1 MPSCSCTSKAAKRR
15 GSAYYFP
22 SKRLLR
28 ALVCSRFL
36 FLRNGCSGSATRVYF
51 FLVLQRDRST
61 TATSK
66 SAHARPYHNSNR
78 PGGRVECRQEKK
90 GQPFGTCGGRP
101 HCAHPRGGRWI
112 LRSPRAAMRPR
123 GPSVAA
129 SAGRGRWGLGPP
141 AEFVVRSIPTK
152 KTILR
157 NNKKNSSKIK
167 KLGALRPRRAHGI
180 MGEGAVQR

>member
-1 MPSCSCTSKAAKRR
+1 LFLHEQSSQAQRERLLLSIETTVTSL
-15 GSAYYFP
+15 GLQPVSFS
-22 SKRLLR
+22 SKRLQR
-28 ALVCSRFL
+28 ICVSSF
-36 FLRNGCSGSATRVYF
+36 FF

-152 KTILR
+152 K
-157 NNKKNSSKIK
+157 NYFEKQQKNSSKIK

>member
-1 MPSCSCTSKAAKRR
+1 MPSCTSKEAKRR
-15 GSAYYFP
+15 ESAYYFP

-36 FLRNGCSGSATRVYF
+36 FLRNDCSGSAIRVPF
-51 FLVLQRDRST
+51 FCGFCKETEAQQLHPRAHTHALIT
-61 TATSK
+61 TVTDLADAS
-66 SAHARPYHNSNR
+66 SAD
-78 PGGRVECRQEKK
+78 
-90 GQPFGTCGGRP
+90 PFGTCGGRP

-141 AEFVVRSIPTK
+141 AEFVVRSELAI
-152 KTILR
+152 
-157 NNKKNSSKIK
+157 
-167 KLGALRPRRAHGI
+167 A
-180 MGEGAVQR
+180 